1 MHPAVDALGC
11 GERTIWQACT
21 APFMGAIFSDMD
33 GLEDASPLVLRRTLL
48 ELAAVRR
55 AVEGVDSI
63 PLGQLLEDA
72 GLSSRG
78 REASLAL
85 RAAAQNNVVF
95 VDHQEMYNTPYLG
108 PYTHLYAAIECN
120 PRLVEKW
127 VSRAGGGPGAH
138 TFGAVPQNVRDAM
151 IGELDGRIDQLK
163 GRLPGSHL
171 DDSRGCY
178 VRGGGR
184 AG

>member
-1 MHPAVDALGC
+1 
-11 GERTIWQACT
+11 
-21 APFMGAIFSDMD
+21 MGTIFSDMD
-33 GLEDASPLVLRRTLL
+33 GLEDASPLILRRTLL
-48 ELAAVRR
+48 ELAAVRY
-55 AVEGVDSI
+55 AVGGVDSI

-95 VDHQEMYNTPYLG
+95 VDHQEMYNTQYLG
-108 PYTHLYAAIECN
+108 SYTDLYAAIECN

-127 VSRAGGGPGAH
+127 VSRAGGGPSAH
-138 TFGAVPQNVRDAM
+138 TFDAVPQDKRDKM
-151 IGELDGRIDQLK
+151 VGELDGRIDLLQ
-163 GRLPGSHL
+163 GRLAGCHL
-171 DDSRGCY
+171 DDRRGCY

-184 AG
+184 AGS